1 MPLRKKIS
9 SAALFLLLFLFA
21 AVFLSSPARYGQSVL
36 NGLMLWAGAI
46 LPTALPL
53 LVVLSLMVRSP
64 AFSALSGRLSP
75 AAEKLFRIPGVGA
88 GAMLLSVLSGYPA
101 GARTVLE
108 LFEQGRLKQGDVFY
122 TACLCSTSGP
132 AFCLGAAAGMFGSPA
147 AGLLLFCSHL
157 VAVGLISLL
166 LPRLTGHKKSASA
179 APLPVRNGEP
189 FSELLLGAV
198 RSVLSVGALIA
209 LFFCLKEMLFSL
221 LPPLSGVGEGILS
234 GLLEVTAGVSALAKL
249 KTPLS
254 LALAAAEVSFG
265 GLCVNAQQ
273 LSFLSGTGV
282 KALPFLLVKCAH
294 GLLAFALCYPLAQLV
309 FPGQ

>member
-1 MPLRKKIS
+1 M
-9 SAALFLLLFLFA
+9 
-21 AVFLSSPARYGQSVL
+21 
-36 NGLMLWAGAI
+36 
-46 LPTALPL
+46 
-53 LVVLSLMVRSP
+53 
-64 AFSALSGRLSP
+64 
-75 AAEKLFRIPGVGA
+75 
-88 GAMLLSVLSGYPA
+88 
-101 GARTVLE
+101 
-108 LFEQGRLKQGDVFY
+108 
-122 TACLCSTSGP
+122 
-132 AFCLGAAAGMFGSPA
+132 
-147 AGLLLFCSHL
+147 
-157 VAVGLISLL
+157 
-166 LPRLTGHKKSASA
+166 
-179 APLPVRNGEP
+179 
-189 FSELLLGAV
+189 

-294 GLLAFALCYPLAQLV
+294 GLLAFALCYPLARLV

>member
-1 MPLRKKIS
+1 M
-9 SAALFLLLFLFA
+9 LFL
-21 AVFLSSPARYGQSVL
+21 
-36 NGLMLWAGAI
+36 
-46 LPTALPL
+46 
-53 LVVLSLMVRSP
+53 
-64 AFSALSGRLSP
+64 
-75 AAEKLFRIPGVGA
+75 
-88 GAMLLSVLSGYPA
+88 
-101 GARTVLE
+101 
-108 LFEQGRLKQGDVFY
+108 
-122 TACLCSTSGP
+122 
-132 AFCLGAAAGMFGSPA
+132 
-147 AGLLLFCSHL
+147 SHL

-179 APLPVRNGEP
+179 ASLPVRNGEP

-209 LFFCLKEMLFSL
+209 LFFWLKEMLFSF

-282 KALPFLLVKCAH
+282 KVLPFLLVKCAH
-294 GLLAFALCYPLAQLV
+294 GLLAFSLCYPLARLV